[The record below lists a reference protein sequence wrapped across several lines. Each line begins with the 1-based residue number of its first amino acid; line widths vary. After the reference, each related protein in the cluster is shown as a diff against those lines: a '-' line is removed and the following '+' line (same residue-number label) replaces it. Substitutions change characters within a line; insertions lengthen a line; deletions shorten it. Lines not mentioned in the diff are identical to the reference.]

1 MAASLPRTFIEIARG
16 GDELAERIAEWDELS
31 GHAIE
36 PNVFFESGAFLAA
49 LRHFP
54 RPGPL
59 CCVFVYQAGATGGAS
74 DRRLIAFAPFV
85 RVGKGPRDRIPSYR
99 LFTHLHCYLSTPL
112 IHREHVD
119 AALDSLLA
127 WMDGAPDGVRVF
139 GLYNITGDGSLAQSL
154 RGRLAARGQPNF
166 TESEHER
173 ALLRVE
179 GGADAYLAR
188 GLPVRKRKELG
199 RQRRRLE
206 ELGRIAVAETGP
218 EDAAG
223 PWFDRFLELEASGW
237 KGQRGGWAFSRTPEG
252 RGFFLAFMEHF
263 QARGRALLLALHLD
277 GREIAMKCN
286 LLAADG
292 RGSFAFKIA
301 HDEAFARYSPGV
313 LLEVDNIRRLHEP
326 ARGIAWMDSC
336 ADPDHLMIDHLWRE
350 RRRIVYVMCCSR
362 GLIGRTLLALF
373 QWRNRRGKRAERP
386 A

>member
-1 MAASLPRTFIEIARG
+1 MPAPIPRTVVEIARDDG
-16 GDELAERIAEWDELS
+16 ELVRRVAEWDEL
-31 GHAIE
+31 ARNAVE
-36 PNVFFESGAFLAA
+36 PNVFFESGALLAA
-49 LRHFP
+49 VRHLP
-54 RPGPL
+54 PQGPL
-59 CCVFVYQAGATGGAS
+59 CCVFVYQAEAQGAGS

-85 RVGKGPRDRIPSYR
+85 RVRKGPRDRIPSYR
-99 LFTHLHCYLSTPL
+99 SFTHLHCYLSTPL

-139 GLYNITGDGSLAQSL
+139 GLYNITGDGALAQSL
-154 RGRLAARGQPNF
+154 RGRLAARRQPHF

-173 ALLRVE
+173 AFLRID
-179 GGADAYLAR
+179 GGADTYLAR
-188 GLPVRKRKELG
+188 GLPARKRKELG

-206 ELGRIAVAETGP
+206 EQGRIAVVEAGSG
-218 EDAAG
+218 AAAKD
-223 PWFDRFLELEASGW
+223 WVDRFLELEASGW
-237 KGQRGGWAFSRTPEG
+237 KGRRGGWAFSRTPEG
-252 RGFFLAFMEHF
+252 RAFFLAFMAHF
-263 QARGRALLLALHLD
+263 RARGRALLLALQLD

-313 LLEVDNIRRLHEP
+313 LLEIDNIRRLHEP

-336 ADPDHLMIDHLWRE
+336 ADPDHVMIDHLWRG

-362 GLIGRTLLALF
+362 GVIGRTLLALF
-373 QWRNRRGKRAERP
+373 QWRHRRGTRAEGRT
-386 A
+386 